1 MDVNVWSNK
10 VLLDIP
16 ESGNLMYLPLQEI
29 MKQRSPGQATKDSG
43 AKRQQDS
50 GESQRVEEVRQ
61 QFEQRLEDIRRGRSN
76 Q

>member
-1 MDVNVWSNK
+1 MLGNANK

-16 ESGNLMYLPLQEI
+16 DSGNLMYLPLQEI
-29 MKQRSPGQATKDSG
+29 MKAKGTGPAAQGRGAQGPQGASQA
-43 AKRQQDS
+43 
-50 GESQRVEEVRQ
+50 QRVEEVRK